1 MTPLEE
7 FKQLLPNDHTVS
19 DEEIETM
26 RDLIDIQADIILDAY
41 IKTRQMVRCKHT
53 WYITTL

>member
-26 RDLIDIQADIILDAY
+26 RDLTDIQADIILDAY
-41 IKTRQMVRCKHT
+41 IQNKADGKM
-53 WYITTL
+53 